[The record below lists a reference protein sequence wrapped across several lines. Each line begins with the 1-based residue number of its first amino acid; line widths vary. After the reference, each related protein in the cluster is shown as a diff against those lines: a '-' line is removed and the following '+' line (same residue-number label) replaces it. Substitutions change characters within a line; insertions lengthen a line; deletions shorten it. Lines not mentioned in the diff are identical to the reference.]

1 MKKRSFVIDKS
12 LYEVISSIKGTTFTT
27 QELRDLFASRLKH
40 DGIKGVPLAQIRL
53 YVYEHIRR
61 MVKVG
66 WVIPAEEQKKRGQVY
81 HLQPVPDALQLEFIA
96 GQFHQELAADES
108 AEMNTSSDDRS
119 VNQGYIQSLQSQLK
133 ELELDMLSSM
143 GEVERYKFLITEMPE
158 LSVQL
163 EESLISAREK
173 SSKLVG
179 HFRAVENT
187 LQILKAS

>member
-1 MKKRSFVIDKS
+1 
-12 LYEVISSIKGTTFTT
+12 L
-27 QELRDLFASRLKH
+27 
-40 DGIKGVPLAQIRL
+40 
-53 YVYEHIRR
+53 
-61 MVKVG
+61 
-66 WVIPAEEQKKRGQVY
+66 
-81 HLQPVPDALQLEFIA
+81 
-96 GQFHQELAADES
+96 
-108 AEMNTSSDDRS
+108 
-119 VNQGYIQSLQSQLK
+119 
-133 ELELDMLSSM
+133 LDMLSSM